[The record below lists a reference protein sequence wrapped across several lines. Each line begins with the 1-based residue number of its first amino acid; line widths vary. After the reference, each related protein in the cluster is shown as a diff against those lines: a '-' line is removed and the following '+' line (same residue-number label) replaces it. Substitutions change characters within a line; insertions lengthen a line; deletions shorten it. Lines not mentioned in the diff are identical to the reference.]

1 MPKLLRATNVRP
13 GNSVLVYSLDLK
25 KNRKVLW
32 GMNLGSLVLLFIFG
46 GLFLAYVRW
55 VRPEFMAQGISF
67 SFNPI
72 YVVIGLVGIFAVM
85 IVVHEL
91 LHGVFFWIFTH
102 QRPRFGLRGWYAF
115 ASAPGWYFPR
125 RQYLVIGLA
134 PFVVLSLLGMI
145 LMAVLPVGVIALTL
159 FAVTLNAASSIGDL
173 WVCLRLTLH
182 RGPIAV
188 EDVGD
193 GMYFY
198 ALS

>member
-1 MPKLLRATNVRP
+1 MPKLLRATDVRP
-13 GNSVLVYSLDLK
+13 ENSVLVYSLDLK
-25 KNRKVLW
+25 KNRTVLW
-32 GMNLGSLVLLFIFG
+32 GMNLGSLVLVFIFG
-46 GLFLAYVRW
+46 GLFLEVVRL

-72 YVVIGLVGIFAVM
+72 YVVISLFGTFAIL
-85 IVVHEL
+85 IVVHEFI
-91 LHGVFFWIFTH
+91 HGVFFWIYTRR
-102 QRPRFGLRGWYAF
+102 RPRFGLRGWYAF

-134 PFVVLSLLGMI
+134 PFVVLSVLGM
-145 LMAVLPVGVIALTL
+145 LLLAVLPVAAIALTL
-159 FAVTLNAASSIGDL
+159 FAVTLNAASSVGDL

>member
-1 MPKLLRATNVRP
+1 MPNLLRATNVRP
-13 GNSVLVYSLDLK
+13 DNSVLVYSLDLK
-25 KNRKVLW
+25 KNRAVLW
-32 GMNLGSLVLLFIFG
+32 GMNLGSVLLLFVFG
-46 GLFLAYVRW
+46 RLFLAYVRW
-55 VRPEFMAQGISF
+55 IRPDFMAQGISF

-72 YVVIGLVGIFAVM
+72 YIVIGLFGTFAVL

-91 LHGVFFWIFTH
+91 IHGVFFWIFTR
-102 QRPRFGLRGWYAF
+102 QRPSFGLRGWYAF

-134 PFVVLSLLGMI
+134 PFAVLSVLGLL
-145 LMAVLPVGVIALTL
+145 LLAVLPVGAVALTL
-159 FAVTLNAASSIGDL
+159 FAVTLNAASSVGDL

-182 RGPIAV
+182 RGSIAV